1 MIGKMRW
8 SALALII
15 VAVMIFGACR
25 TTESEREP
33 ALPVGSLWNLAAAED
48 IDWQADDSHFS
59 QRHSIEASGLT
70 SSGRYLYATSE
81 KYGAVLQID
90 TEAGYSARV
99 VPLAVPPRT
108 ELEGVAYADGTLYL
122 CDEAAASV
130 FAVRIEDEQQLA
142 SEPVQQPLAAT
153 SLELGIDVEKGKV
166 GIEGVAV
173 ESEGSRLYLALE
185 RRKSR
190 DGTCSSLIFRLRIDD
205 NRLLQDREPI
215 ELPLPGCD
223 WRLTALELHQGRLL
237 TLKTRYPD
245 KDYWIVEIDPE
256 SGEWRDLVRLREL
269 AAQMHD
275 AGYGDN
281 LEGMAVTAG
290 GELYMVSDNAMTGII
305 EDQLPELAKEKT
317 LLLRIPAQ
325 ER

>member
-1 MIGKMRW
+1 M
-8 SALALII
+8 
-15 VAVMIFGACR
+15 VAVIFVGACR
-25 TTESEREP
+25 TTESEP
-33 ALPVGSLWNLAAAED
+33 APLIESPWNLAAAED
-48 IDWQADDSHFS
+48 LTWAADDAPFS
-59 QRHSIEASGLT
+59 QDHAIEASGLT
-70 SSGRYLYATSE
+70 SSGRFLYATSE

-99 VPLAVPPRT
+99 VRLAVPPRT
-108 ELEGVAYADGTLYL
+108 ELEGVAYANGTLYL

-130 FAVRIEDEQQLA
+130 FTAKIEDEQQLA
-142 SEPVQQPLAAT
+142 GGAVRQPLAVT
-153 SLELGIDVEKGKV
+153 RLELGVEVAKGKV

-173 ESEGSRLYLALE
+173 DHRGSRLYLALE
-185 RRKSR
+185 RKESSV
-190 DGTCSSLIFRLRIDD
+190 GTCSSLIFRLRIDG
-205 NRLLQDREPI
+205 NQLLQDKEPI

-256 SGEWRDLVRLREL
+256 SGEWRDLVRLRDL
-269 AAQMHD
+269 AAQMHN

-305 EDQLPELAKEKT
+305 EDQLPELAEEKT
-317 LLLRIPAQ
+317 LLLRIPAVGS
-325 ER
+325 